1 MLFRGEGIDL
11 AAPVREL
18 AASYLLIDFERD
30 IVNHMTRFT
39 ADSICIL
46 CKILGAEGLDSE

>member
-18 AASYLLIDFERD
+18 AASDFLIDFERN
-30 IVNHMTRFT
+30 IIYHMARFT
-39 ADSICIL
+39 ADSFSIF
-46 CKILGAEGLDSE
+46 CKVLGAEGLDSE